1 MLTKPIRDQNLV
13 PTSNNGQN
21 STTTT
26 TTSTT
31 TPNDASNISANL
43 AVHKQAFYSIAKCI
57 AALTVQNQ
65 SEGQLIVQQFINDIK
80 EPKSRD
86 STRLL
91 GLLVLGETGKYIE
104 LSSHAELELVIL
116 DSFSSPIEEVK
127 SAASY
132 ALGYLSLGNLN
143 KYIPFIL
150 NEIDTN
156 SKRQYLL
163 FNSLKEIISYQS
175 VNPNGLKTIKPFIG
189 DIWNTLI
196 KHCECNEEG
205 TRNVVSECL
214 GKLTLL
220 DPQNLIQNLQS
231 YLDSPSALARST
243 VVTAIKFTI
252 TDQPQPIDNLLK
264 NCLGKFLNAI
274 QDSDINVRRVAL
286 VTFNSAAHNKPSLVR
301 DLLLQSSSEAHVDED
316 DSMNIDENESNSLI
330 DHLYNETKVCFLFFN
345 SS

>member
-1 MLTKPIRDQNLV
+1 MKYVCFDDKMLTKPIREQTPSQSGAV
-13 PTSNNGQN
+13 ISQSTEAN
-21 STTTT
+21 ST
-26 TTSTT
+26 ST
-31 TPNDASNISANL
+31 NL

-65 SEGQLIVQQFINDIK
+65 AEGQTVIQQFIADIK
-80 EPKSRD
+80 DPKSRD
-86 STRLL
+86 SVRLL
-91 GLLVLGETGKYIE
+91 ALLCLGETGKYIE
-104 LSSHAELELVIL
+104 LSQRHSELELVIL

-132 ALGYLSLGNLN
+132 ALGYLSLGNLG
-143 KYIPFIL
+143 KYVQFIL

-175 VNPNGLKTIKPFIG
+175 VSTSGPRTLKPYIAS
-189 DIWNTLI
+189 IWQTLI
-196 KHCECNEEG
+196 KHCECSEEG

-220 DPQNLIQNLQS
+220 DPDNLIANLQS
-231 YLDSPSALARST
+231 YLDSASPLARST

-274 QDSDINVRRVAL
+274 QDQDINVRRVAL

-301 DLLLQSSSEAHVDED
+301 DLLLPASDAAVNGADEPMAIEQSHKT
-316 DSMNIDENESNSLI
+316 LI
-330 DHLYNETKVCFLFFN
+330 QHLYNETKVTIYCFRL
-345 SS
+345 